1 MQTIFVL
8 VRNSLEKL
16 RTNTICFCISWVF
29 ESIFSVIGTKNIIA
43 IRQSARPHPQ
53 ILAIGV
59 PQVYGVQQ
67 AGRGA
72 QGTDASHRLLNI
84 DRHSQPITLEK
95 QDIRTQQPALQLQ
108 KMSKCLLL
116 ILMRYVDML
125 DMNAILTINDEGH
138 LLQNLL
144 TTE

>member
-8 VRNSLEKL
+8 VGNSLEKL

-29 ESIFSVIGTKNIIA
+29 DSIFSVIGTKNIIA

-67 AGRGA
+67 AGRGT

-95 QDIRTQQPALQLQ
+95 EDIRTQQPALQLQ

-125 DMNAILTINDEGH
+125 DMNAIPTINDEVICCR
-138 LLQNLL
+138 
-144 TTE
+144 TC